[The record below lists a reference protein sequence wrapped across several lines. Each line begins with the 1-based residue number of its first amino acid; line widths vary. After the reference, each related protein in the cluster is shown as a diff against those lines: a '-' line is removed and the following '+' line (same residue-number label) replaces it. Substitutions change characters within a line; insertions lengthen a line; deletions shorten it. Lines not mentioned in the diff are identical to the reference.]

1 VRHASLSGAWFELID
16 RPRERTAVGERF
28 VDRQA

>member
-1 VRHASLSGAWFELID
+1 VRHAPLSGARLELID
-16 RPRERTAVGERF
+16 RPRERTRVGKRL